1 MRLPPPPRDIP
12 FHPAARFLLSVL
24 DALKPPRPL
33 SVAAHARAHRWVPSA
48 ETGQLQKWDDTLAP
62 YLTEPMEALTQPGID
77 TVAIVGPGACG
88 KTMIAENR
96 VLHAIHAE
104 PANLLWYLPTEP
116 LADSYVKG
124 RIEPM
129 LEAHEALIGHLR
141 HGRDSTSFKRFRG
154 GRVEFLPFTPTAL
167 VNKHVAHIIA
177 DEFDS
182 FDPGL
187 GDPQALLNPR
197 RQAAL
202 EAGAHSTLL
211 LISHPDRGKP
221 LTAPIDRQA
230 GILRV
235 WLESDRRTF
244 WWSCPHCEAW
254 SSPNPGAARH
264 MALTWKEGASGD
276 EAEATARLVCPVH
289 GCLITEAERRAML
302 RGPTRWIC
310 EGQRMDEDGTVHGVR
325 MPNRQAGFWITGT
338 MSPFTKGGIGGL
350 ARARAQAEREM
361 AASGDWRSLH
371 QVMVKTW
378 GVPYAPP
385 AHLGSV
391 DAAAIAERVEDLTLG
406 QVPEGVRFL
415 TAWADAQTNRWEL
428 LVRGW
433 GEAGESWII
442 QHLVIPGDPAADAE
456 GWDSLL
462 RHLVTTTYPLADGSG
477 RRMRIR
483 GAGYDAYGQPG
494 VTEQAFAAW
503 LRAKRSGLARRLGV
517 TEGRDAWNLIP
528 TRGGNPR
535 SSARIQVVYPNS
547 QRSDRKMKTRGDVP
561 LLLFNPNMAKDALA
575 AQLAVAPQAR
585 EEGVPLPA
593 VVAVHVPRALLTP
606 GGPPHAFL
614 EGLAAEQRDPATGHW
629 DKPNKAAR
637 NEPLD
642 LMVGC
647 ELLAR
652 LHGAHRISWDRP
664 PAWAAPWDMNSMIT
678 AATPSAVLP
687 VRLPAEPAVRE
698 GALPG
703 RDPAPTLNS
712 VRPPLPPRRRFI
724 PSSYVG

>member
-12 FHPAARFLLSVL
+12 FHPPAKFLLSVL

-48 ETGQLQKWDDTLAP
+48 ETGALQRWDDTLAP
-62 YLTEPMEALTQPGID
+62 YLTEPMEALTAPGID
-77 TVAIVGPGACG
+77 TVAVVGPGACG

-129 LEAHEALIGHLR
+129 LEAHESLIGHLR

-154 GRVEFLPFTPTAL
+154 GRVEFLAFTASTL
-167 VNKHVAHIIA
+167 TNKHVAHIIA
-177 DEFDS
+177 DEYDH

-187 GDPQALLNPR
+187 GDPLQQLNPR

-211 LISHPDRGKP
+211 LISHPDLGKP
-221 LTAPIDRQA
+221 VTVPIDRQA
-230 GILRV
+230 GIMRV
-235 WLESDRRTF
+235 YMHDSDRRTF
-244 WWSCPHCEAW
+244 WWRCPHCESW
-254 SSPNPGAARH
+254 SSPNPGAARQ
-264 MALTWKEGASGD
+264 MVLTWKDGAPPD
-276 EAEATARLVCPVH
+276 EAEETARLVCPVH
-289 GCLITEAERRAML
+289 GCLITESERRAML

-310 EGQRMDEDGTVHGVR
+310 DGQSMDEDGTVRGAR
-325 MPNRQAGFWITGT
+325 RISRTAGFWITGT

-350 ARARAQAEREM
+350 ARARVQAEREM
-361 AASGDWRSLH
+361 GATGDWRSLH
-371 QVMVKTW
+371 KVMVKTW
-378 GVPYAPP
+378 GEPYAPP

-391 DAAAIAERVEDLTLG
+391 DAQALAERVEELPLG

-415 TAWADAQTNRWEL
+415 TAWADAQANRWEL

-433 GEAGESWII
+433 GEAGESWLV

-462 RHLVTTTYPLADGSG
+462 RHLMLTAYPLADGSG

-503 LRAKRSGLARRLGV
+503 LRAKRAGIARRLGV
-517 TEGRDAWNLIP
+517 VEGRDAWSIVP

-535 SSARIQVVYPNS
+535 SAARIQVVYPNS

-561 LLLFNPNMAKDALA
+561 LLIFHPDMAKDVMA
-575 AQLAVAPQAR
+575 ASLAVAP
-585 EEGVPLPA
+585 PA
-593 VVAVHVPRALLTP
+593 VGAVHIPRALLTP

-614 EGLAAEQRDPATGHW
+614 GGLAAEQRDPVTGRW
-629 DKPNKAAR
+629 VKQSNAAR

-647 ELLAR
+647 EVLAR
-652 LHGAHRISWDRP
+652 LHGAHRINWSSP
-664 PAWAAPWDMNSMIT
+664 PAWAAPWEHNSMI
-678 AATPSAVLP
+678 ASATPQPAIAAPALH
-687 VRLPAEPAVRE
+687 PAELVR
-698 GALPG
+698 A
-703 RDPAPTLNS
+703 PAPPVPAAV
-712 VRPPLPPRRRFI
+712 VRVPRRRVQV
-724 PSSYVG
+724 SSWMAG